1 MKKYFLLILISFLS
15 YANVFSQTAID
26 SALNNMNVD
35 SIHDSTKIYKLY
47 RAASSFAYENPD
59 SSNKLLDIG
68 LDYLQNSNQLFKT
81 DSNVRVTKDFFRGYY
96 YNLKGIC
103 FYLLNRER
111 ECLENWLKTEKI
123 AKSQN
128 DTSFMLRINNNI
140 AIVYSTTGREKE
152 ALKIFTDQKEIYETK
167 KDTAGIITSS
177 INMSTLIKNKDSII
191 LLLNNALNLAQESS
205 SNDHTDYTNIFANLA
220 GTYLDT
226 NSKKTFS
233 LKKAK

>member
-81 DSNVRVTKDFFRGYY
+81 SDPLNWGTCFF
-96 YNLKGIC
+96 
-103 FYLLNRER
+103 
-111 ECLENWLKTEKI
+111 
-123 AKSQN
+123 
-128 DTSFMLRINNNI
+128 NNI
-140 AIVYSTTGREKE
+140 SL
-152 ALKIFTDQKEIYETK
+152 LKIFQARDFLFVHK
-167 KDTAGIITSS
+167 IIE
-177 INMSTLIKNKDSII
+177 
-191 LLLNNALNLAQESS
+191 Q
-205 SNDHTDYTNIFANLA
+205 
-220 GTYLDT
+220 
-226 NSKKTFS
+226 
-233 LKKAK
+233 